1 MKTLKKLSILGLV
14 VLILN
19 IIWEFSHSFLYI
31 MPKSI
36 DMSEISQYPH
46 LIAASFGDML
56 IILCIFTI
64 VSLKNRNFTW
74 IKSPSKF
81 DYLLIVFLCLAIAVF
96 IEVINLNLGRW
107 AYTAAMPTIF
117 GIGISPLIQ
126 LASTGV
132 ISLIILSYIEN
143 NKYTAPHP

>member
-14 VLILN
+14 LLILN

-31 MPKSI
+31 MAKSI
-36 DMSEISQYPH
+36 DMSGISKYPH

-56 IILCIFTI
+56 IIIGIFII

-74 IKSPSKF
+74 IKGPGKF
-81 DYLLIVFLCLAIAVF
+81 DYLLIIFLCLAMAVF
-96 IEVINLNLGRW
+96 IEVINLNSGRW

-126 LASTGV
+126 LALTGV
-132 ISLIILSYIEN
+132 VSLIILNYADSR
-143 NKYTAPHP
+143 